1 MTKNPILI
9 FLLAL
14 ALGCGIGVWV
24 SQTWFGTP
32 RSHTPAR
39 LEEVLVVKE
48 LHLVRHVYND
58 LFFLHR
64 KNDPAKAIRAVAQ
77 VPVTIT
83 AFLNLKDM
91 QWIKRN
97 DSIKQIVLPKAQ
109 LNDPAYGIDQMEIKE
124 TRGFQFHVGS
134 DLYPKVSRYLSQL
147 VAERQDTIR
156 QRALQNKIL
165 IQAEAE
171 GKQYILGLLQG
182 IGRSDVQVTFGDAA
196 EDNAVATL
204 SKTLYP
210 DQDKVGAV
218 TNTPPPPA
226 TISGII
232 NSVLYGWIPIE

>member
-14 ALGCGIGVWV
+14 ALGCGLGVWV
-24 SQTWFGTP
+24 SQTWFGA
-32 RSHTPAR
+32 RGKNTPAR

-48 LHLVRHVYND
+48 LHLVRHIYND

-64 KNDPAKAIRAVAQ
+64 KNDPSKAIRAVAQ

-83 AFLNLKDM
+83 AFINLKNM

-97 DSIKQIVLPKAQ
+97 DSIKQIILPKAE

-134 DLYPKVSRYLSQL
+134 DLYPKVSRYLSQI

-156 QRALQNKIL
+156 QRALKNKIL

-171 GKQYILGLLQG
+171 GKQYIEGLLRD
-182 IGRSDVQVTFGDAA
+182 IGRSDVKVTFGDEA
-196 EDNAVATL
+196 EDNTVATL
-204 SKTLYP
+204 SKALFPNPEKAGSAMDT
-210 DQDKVGAV
+210 
-218 TNTPPPPA
+218 TTPPN
-226 TISGII
+226 TINGII